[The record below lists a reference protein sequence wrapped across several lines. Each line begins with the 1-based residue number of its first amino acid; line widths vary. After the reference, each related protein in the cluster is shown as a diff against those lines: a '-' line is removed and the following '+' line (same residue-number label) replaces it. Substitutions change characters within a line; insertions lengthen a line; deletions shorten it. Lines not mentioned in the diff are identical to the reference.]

1 MSFAAGAL
9 STVGLVWLRHA
20 REQRRRARVSEL
32 PYDADEA
39 ARADALHDI
48 GDAVSEV
55 ELTEPMQLE
64 PIEMKSLGGELSERT
79 TGGERYDAV
88 DPEELGAEW
97 LQRAVEAT
105 PRSPQGGTPT
115 DPASGSAPEQLVEPA
130 DVAAE
135 IPVGSIDTQGNTEL
149 HEPAAPA
156 GPLSE
161 LLPTDQELEQR
172 RAAHEE
178 HPGPGKPHG

>member
-1 MSFAAGAL
+1 MIQWKVSVMSFAAGAL
-9 STVGLVWLRHA
+9 ATVGLVWFRHA

-32 PYDADEA
+32 PFDADEA
-39 ARADALHDI
+39 ARADALHDV
-48 GDAVSEV
+48 GDAVSEI
-55 ELTEPMQLE
+55 ELTEPMLLE
-64 PIEMKSLGGELSERT
+64 PIEMKSLDSELSERT

-97 LQRAVEAT
+97 LQRAIEAT
-105 PRSPQGGTPT
+105 
-115 DPASGSAPEQLVEPA
+115 DPGSGSAAEPPA
-130 DVAAE
+130 ELTDIAAE
-135 IPVGSIDTQGNTEL
+135 LPVGSIDTEGNTEL

-156 GPLSE
+156 GPPSG